1 MLNKKSQMTFCILF
15 MLIITMPMLF
25 TNMKDGTISESE
37 KRVLTQKPSLFDDE
51 GTINEE
57 YTSDLEKWVNDNVG
71 FRNLMVILNARIQ
84 YHCFHVL
91 SNNSDMYLG
100 PKGEFNYATKAMLE
114 DYQHLDL
121 YPDKYIEWNAE
132 SLQTISNHVKGSG
145 AQFYYFQCW
154 DKHSIY
160 PEYFPDSVIQYG
172 EYSKTDHLIEA
183 INDKT
188 SVNVISVKDTLID
201 SKNDHQVYSK
211 WGDPTHWTQRGAYIA
226 YKELMNVINSNSDN
240 RFRIL
245 EENDYDIIL
254 TDQGSNLFGGIHRI
268 DMLEN
273 FVLID
278 QQADLFNGKLT
289 LYSDDQRHK
298 YYVNENADN
307 DIRLL
312 IIGDS
317 YFDGYIIDDIAESF
331 NETIMIWNEY
341 TRYIS
346 DIIEVYQPDIVIL
359 EAAERVDISNEIIAG
374 AEIID
379 NKSQ

>member
-1 MLNKKSQMTFCILF
+1 MFNRKNQIAFCILF
-15 MLIITMPMLF
+15 MLMITMPMVF
-25 TNMKDGTISESE
+25 TNIKDGTVSEAE
-37 KRVLTQKPSLFDDE
+37 KRVLEKKPSFFDGE
-51 GTINEE
+51 GKINKE
-57 YTSDLEKWVNDNVG
+57 YTSDLEKWINDNVG

-84 YHCFHVL
+84 YHGFRVL

-100 PKGEFNYATKAMLE
+100 PKGEFNYATKSMLE
-114 DYQHLDL
+114 DYQHFNL
-121 YPDKYIEWNAE
+121 YPDKYNKWNAK
-132 SLQTISNHVKGSG
+132 SLQTISDHVEGSG

-154 DKHSIY
+154 DKHSVY
-160 PEYFPDSVIQYG
+160 PEYFPRSVLQYG
-172 EYSKTDHLIEA
+172 EYSKTDHLIET
-183 INDKT
+183 IKNKT

-226 YKELMNVINSNSDN
+226 YKELMNVLNSNNDN
-240 RFRIL
+240 RFRVL
-245 EENDYDIIL
+245 EEDAYDIIL
-254 TDQGSNLFGGIHRI
+254 TDQGSNIFGDIHKV

-273 FVLID
+273 FVLIE
-278 QQADLFNGKLT
+278 QQADLSNNKLT

-307 DIRLL
+307 DTRIL

-331 NETIMIWNEY
+331 SETIMLWNEY

-346 DIIEVYQPDIVIL
+346 DIIEAYQPDIVIL

-379 NKSQ
+379 NKS